1 MTSALRTLLRLL
13 GGLVLGVATGV
24 AAVAVHQYV
33 WGLALAV
40 GAALAV
46 ALFLR
51 PGAARLAMAAGLAA
65 VVLRGSL
72 VRPEGDYLVL
82 ANGPGWM
89 LIGGAFALLLW
100 AGAGAALAGA
110 RRPAGGE
117 DRGESQRPT

>member
-1 MTSALRTLLRLL
+1 MTALRTLLRFL
-13 GGLVLGVATGV
+13 GGLALGLATGV
-24 AAVAVHQYV
+24 AAVAVHQYA

-40 GAALAV
+40 AATLAV

-51 PGAARLAMAAGLAA
+51 PGAARLAMAVGLAA

-82 ANGPGWM
+82 ANASGWT
-89 LIGGAFALLLW
+89 LIGAALALLLW

-110 RRPAGGE
+110 RGPAGGE